1 MKYLPKI
8 GNIWKC
14 LREIIACPVL
24 LSRLEKKY
32 PTCRFHLG
40 VSIDNDSLL
49 GNYNVIFQHVV
60 ITNSVIG
67 NHTFIQKDSIINH
80 ANIGKFCSIAAS
92 VVIAPGIHP
101 THYISSHPS
110 FYSSSQPIAKTFCN
124 TEKFTPFKKV
134 TIGHDVWLGQN
145 CIVLDGVTIGTGA
158 VVAAGA
164 VVTKDIP
171 AYAIV
176 GGIPAK
182 LIKYRFDKKVRN
194 LLLESQWWNWPDELL
209 KKRSHMFIEPEKFIN
224 NLLTDM
230 EKK

>member
-1 MKYLPKI
+1 MMTSLLLQNFWHLLKKL
-8 GNIWKC
+8 
-14 LREIIACPVL
+14 AASPVVL
-24 LSRLEKKY
+24 ARMQKKY
-32 PTCRFHLG
+32 SSCHFYPGSYVDKTSILG
-40 VSIDNDSLL
+40 S
-49 GNYNVIFQHVV
+49 YNVIFNNTS
-60 ITNSVIG
+60 IINSVLG
-67 NHTFIQKDSIINH
+67 DHTFVQKDSMIVN
-80 ANIGKFCSIAAS
+80 ADIGKFCSVAMR
-92 VVIAPGIHP
+92 VTVGPGQHP

-110 FYSSSQPIAKTFCN
+110 FYSSSQPLAKTFCN

-145 CIVLDGVTIGTGA
+145 CIVLDGITIGTGA

-176 GGIPAK
+176 GGVPAK

-209 KKRSHMFIEPEKFIN
+209 KKSRHMFIKPEKFIN